1 MLLRA
6 GGGVD
11 RLKPTAT
18 VIGLFEKWD
27 CVAREIQ
34 LDPGDLLAIFSDGVT
49 EAMLGE
55 QEFGEPRLLDQLRDT
70 SALPVAQVVSTVFDA
85 VQQFSAGDQ
94 SDDLTLVIARAR

>member
-6 GGGVD
+6 NGSVD
-11 RLKPTAT
+11 RLKSTAT
-18 VIGLFEKWD
+18 VIGLFEKWE

-49 EAMLGE
+49 EAMQGE
-55 QEFGEPRLLDQLRDT
+55 EEFGEPRLLDELRQ
-70 SALPVAQVVSTVFDA
+70 SRELPVEQVVNTVFTA
-85 VQQFSAGDQ
+85 VQQFSAGNQ